1 MNLTKLRAVK
11 EPPPPPL
18 ESGERLALA
27 AAIEHRNAVQRE
39 LDATLR
45 ALDELQE
52 SRFAGGARKA
62 VEAAREAVETA
73 KANAAAFVTA
83 TILGTAGEPPM
94 TVKEARA
101 ALEEAED
108 NLETQRTVEA
118 GLKAKK
124 EAEEQALYFAK
135 SRVKDKIQS
144 VVGADPSLRKLL
156 VEFEEMRR
164 AVAQRERLLGSLS
177 LMIPHEF
184 RFWQG
189 TRQYRDNELQ
199 DETPPWRAALA
210 ELEHD
215 SDAALPTV

>member
-1 MNLTKLRAVK
+1 MNLSRLRSVK

-18 ESGERLALA
+18 ESEERLALA
-27 AAIEHRNAVQRE
+27 AAIERRNLVQRE
-39 LDATLR
+39 LDATVK

-62 VEAAREAVETA
+62 VEAAREAVEAA
-73 KANAAAFVTA
+73 KTNAAAFVTA
-83 TILGTAGEPPM
+83 TILGTAAEPPM
-94 TVKEARA
+94 SVKEARA
-101 ALEEAED
+101 ALQEAED

-156 VEFEEMRR
+156 TEFEEMKRM
-164 AVAQRERLLGSLS
+164 VAQRTELFNALWAY
-177 LMIPHEF
+177 IPHAH
-184 RFWQG
+184 RNWSA
-189 TRQYRDNELQ
+189 TRQYGSAELQ

-215 SDAALPTV
+215 SSASLPT